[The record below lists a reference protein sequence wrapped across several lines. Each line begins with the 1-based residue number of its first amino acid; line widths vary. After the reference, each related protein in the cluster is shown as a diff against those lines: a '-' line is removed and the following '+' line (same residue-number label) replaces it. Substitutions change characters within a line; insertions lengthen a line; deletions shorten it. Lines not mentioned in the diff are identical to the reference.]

1 MKDKQEFFE
10 LLGEIDGRDYSE
22 YSRILG
28 DYDFSRYILKVSRI
42 PAEQDESGT
51 MFVVRVPTAIAGFP
65 PNLYATAIRRTALED
80 LLVRKVS
87 DAIEQTAAYD
97 DRGISRRRL
106 STATPGQK
114 ILPRSALVISDD
126 YIEARLTVQLPARRG
141 SVLGEEARHVFF
153 EELPAIVNA
162 ALIFCNLDEV
172 QVHQFVDLMED
183 ADAIRQAL
191 PTRGL
196 IGFVGEGSFLI
207 RKDRSDRPDYD
218 RDVPFIVPEEM
229 LLDIEVPNKGRVKGL
244 GIPGGVTVI
253 VGDAYSGRTE
263 LMKALAAGIYN
274 HVPGDGREYVV
285 TMPDAVYVTAEDER
299 SVQRVDISAFVRE
312 NPAGRDVRQ
321 YSTLRADP
329 CAAEAASVA
338 EALEIGARALFFD
351 ESDSNSG
358 FLCQDSRLKGLA
370 SSGESRLIP
379 LSACARSMADTLGV
393 SVVVAGASSVTEFIP
408 VADLVLRVDDYM
420 VADITRE
427 AKQLA
432 IQAADAKPD
441 AAALQRLVE
450 YSRWVVPSSL
460 DPSSGRHDAV
470 VGAETMHKLRFG
482 NHLIDMTGVIQ
493 LADTYQTETIG
504 LILYYAKN
512 RYLDQGRPVREILD
526 LIDRDLSTEG
536 LECLTRDL
544 RGDLAR
550 PRRYEIAAAL
560 NRLMSLRVSR
570 AAD

>member
-10 LLGEIDGRDYSE
+10 LLGEIDGRDFSE
-22 YSRILG
+22 YNRIIG
-28 DYDFSRYILKVSRI
+28 DYDFARYILKVTRI
-42 PAEQDESGT
+42 PTEADDSNT
-51 MFVVRVPTAIAGFP
+51 LFVVRVPSAVAGFP
-65 PNLYATAIRRTALED
+65 PNLYTTAIRRTALED

-87 DAIEQTAAYD
+87 DAIARTAAYD
-97 DRGISRRRL
+97 DQGISRRRL
-106 STATPGQK
+106 SVATPGQK
-114 ILPRSALVISDD
+114 ILPRSALVISEDF
-126 YIEARLTVQLPARRG
+126 IEARLTVQLPARRG
-141 SVLGEEARHVFF
+141 SILGEEARHVFF
-153 EELPAIVNA
+153 EELPAVVNA
-162 ALIFCNLDEV
+162 ALIFCNLEETEV
-172 QVHQFVDLMED
+172 NQFVDLMED
-183 ADAIRQAL
+183 ADAIRQVL

-207 RKDRSDRPDYD
+207 RVDHSDRPDYD
-218 RDVPFIVPEEM
+218 RDVPFVVPDE
-229 LLDIEVPNKGRVKGL
+229 LLVDVDVPNKGRVRGL
-244 GIPGGVTVI
+244 GIPSGITVI
-253 VGDAYSGRTE
+253 LGDAYSGRTE
-263 LMKALAAGIYN
+263 LLKALAAGIYN
-274 HVPGDGREYVV
+274 HVPGDGREYVIM
-285 TMPDAVYVTAEDER
+285 MPDAVYIAAEDRR
-299 SVQRVDISAFVRE
+299 SVQRVDISAFVRQ

-321 YSTLRADP
+321 YTTTHADP
-329 CAAEAASVA
+329 CAAQAAAVA
-338 EALEIGARALFFD
+338 EALEVGARALLFD

-370 SSGESRLIP
+370 TGADPRLIP
-379 LSACARSMADTLGV
+379 LSVCARQMVDDLGI
-393 SVVVAGASSVTEFIP
+393 SIVVAGASSVTEFIP
-408 VADLVLRVDDYM
+408 VADTVLRVDDYQ

-432 IQAADAKPD
+432 IQPSELKPD
-441 AAALQRLVE
+441 AAALERLVE

-470 VGAETMHKLRFG
+470 VGAEALSKLRFG
-482 NHLIDMTGVIQ
+482 NHVIDLTAVTQ

-512 RYLDQGRPVREILD
+512 RYMDEGRPIREILD
-526 LIDRDLSTEG
+526 LVDRDLSTEG

-560 NRLMSLRVSR
+560 NRLLSLRISR

>member
-10 LLGEIDGRDYSE
+10 MLGEIDGRDFSE
-22 YSRILG
+22 YGRIIG
-28 DYDFSRYILKVSRI
+28 DYDFSRYILKVTRV
-42 PAEQDESGT
+42 PGEAEDT
-51 MFVVRVPTAIAGFP
+51 HTIFVVRVPTAVAGFP
-65 PNLYATAIRRTALED
+65 PNLYTTAIRRTALED

-87 DAIEQTAAYD
+87 AAIEKVTAYD
-97 DRGISRRRL
+97 DQGISRRYL
-106 STATPGQK
+106 SAATPGQK

-126 YIEARLTVQLPARRG
+126 FIEARLTVQLPSRRG
-141 SVLGEEARHVFF
+141 SILGEEARHIFF
-153 EELPAIVNA
+153 EELPRVVNS
-162 ALIFCNLDEV
+162 ALIFCNLEETE
-172 QVHQFVDLMED
+172 VHQFVDLMED

-196 IGFVGEGSFLI
+196 IGFVGEGAFLI
-207 RKDRSDRPDYD
+207 RMDRSDRPDYD
-218 RDVPFIVPEEM
+218 RDVPLIVPDE
-229 LLDIEVPNKGRVKGL
+229 LLIDIDVPNKGRIRGL
-244 GIPGGVTVI
+244 GIPSGITVI
-253 VGDAYSGRTE
+253 LGDAYSGRTE

-274 HVPGDGREYVV
+274 HVPGDGREYVIV
-285 TMPDAVYVTAEDER
+285 SPDAVYIAAEDRR
-299 SVQRVDISAFVRE
+299 SVQRVDIAAFVRQ

-321 YSTLRADP
+321 YTTTHADP
-329 CAAEAASVA
+329 CAAEAAAVA
-338 EALEIGARALFFD
+338 EALEVGARALLFD

-358 FLCQDSRLKGLA
+358 FLCEDSRLKGLA
-370 SSGESRLIP
+370 AGVDPRLIP
-379 LSACARSMADTLGV
+379 LSVCARQMADDLGI
-393 SVVVAGASSVTEFIP
+393 SIVVAGASSVTEFIP
-408 VADLVLRVDDYM
+408 VADTVLRIDDYQISD
-420 VADITRE
+420 VTRE

-432 IQAADAKPD
+432 IQTSELKPD
-441 AAALQRLVE
+441 ASALKRLVE

-460 DPSSGRHDAV
+460 DPTSGRHDAV
-470 VGAETMHKLRFG
+470 VGAESLDQLRFG
-482 NHLIDMTGVIQ
+482 NYVIDLTAVAQ

-512 RYLDQGRPVREILD
+512 RYLDEGRPIRELLD

-560 NRLMSLRVSR
+560 NRLLSLRVSR

>member
-87 DAIEQTAAYD
+87 DAIEHTAAYD

-229 LLDIEVPNKGRVKGL
+229 LLEIEVPNKGRVKGL
-244 GIPGGVTVI
+244 GIPSGVTVI

-312 NPAGRDVRQ
+312 NPAGRDVRE

-338 EALEIGARALFFD
+338 EALEIGARALLFD

-370 SSGESRLIP
+370 SSGASRLIP
-379 LSACARSMADTLGV
+379 LSACARNMADALGV

-408 VADLVLRVDDYM
+408 VADTVLRVDDYV

-441 AAALQRLVE
+441 AVALQRLVE

-512 RYLDQGRPVREILD
+512 HYLDQGRPVREILD

>member
-1 MKDKQEFFE
+1 MKDKQEFYE
-10 LLGEIDGRDYSE
+10 LLGEIDGREFSE
-22 YSRILG
+22 YNRIIG
-28 DYDFSRYILKVSRI
+28 DYDFARYILKVTRI
-42 PAEQDESGT
+42 PNEADDAST
-51 MFVVRVPTAIAGFP
+51 LFVVRVPSAIAGFP
-65 PNLYATAIRRTALED
+65 PNLYTTAIRRTALED
-80 LLVRKVS
+80 LLVRKIS
-87 DAIEQTAAYD
+87 ASIERTAAYD
-97 DRGISRRRL
+97 DQGLSRRRL
-106 STATPGQK
+106 SVATPGQK

-126 YIEARLTVQLPARRG
+126 FIEARLTVQLPARRG
-141 SVLGEEARHVFF
+141 RILGEEARHVFF
-153 EELPAIVNA
+153 EELPAVVNA
-162 ALIFCNLDEV
+162 SLIYCNLEETEV
-172 QVHQFVDLMED
+172 DQFVDLMED

-207 RKDRSDRPDYD
+207 RVDRSDRPDYD
-218 RDVPFIVPEEM
+218 RDVPFVVPEEM
-229 LLDIEVPNKGRVKGL
+229 LVDIDVPNKGRVRGM
-244 GIPGGVTVI
+244 GIPSGITVI
-253 VGDAYSGRTE
+253 LGDAYSGRTE

-274 HVPGDGREYVV
+274 HVPGDGREYVI
-285 TMPDAVYVTAEDER
+285 TMPDTVYIAAEDRR
-299 SVQRVDISAFVRE
+299 SVQRVDISAFVRQ

-321 YSTLRADP
+321 YTTTHADP
-329 CAAEAASVA
+329 CAAQAAAVA
-338 EALEIGARALFFD
+338 EALEVGARALLFD

-370 SSGESRLIP
+370 SRAEPRLIP
-379 LSACARSMADTLGV
+379 LSACARQMVDELGL
-393 SVVVAGASSVTEFIP
+393 SIVVAGASSVTEFIP
-408 VADLVLRVDDYM
+408 VADTVLRVDDYQ
-420 VADITRE
+420 VTNVTRE

-432 IQAADAKPD
+432 IQPSELKPD
-441 AAALQRLVE
+441 SAALTRLVE

-470 VGAETMHKLRFG
+470 VGAESLHQLRFG
-482 NHLIDMTGVIQ
+482 KHVIDLTAVTQ

-512 RYLDQGRPVREILD
+512 RYLDEGRPIREILD

-560 NRLMSLRVSR
+560 NRLITLRISR